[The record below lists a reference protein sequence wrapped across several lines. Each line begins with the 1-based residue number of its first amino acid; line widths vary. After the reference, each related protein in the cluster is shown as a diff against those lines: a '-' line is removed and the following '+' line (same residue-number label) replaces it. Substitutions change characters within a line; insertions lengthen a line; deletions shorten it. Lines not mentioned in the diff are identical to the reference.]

1 MVLLSLGLPA
11 EAQLNFDGC
20 GAGDSSITNLRCKP
34 NSCQHAELRVAE
46 KGKADRHNVRLK
58 I

>member
-20 GAGDSSITNLRCKP
+20 GAGDSSTTNLRCKP

-46 KGKADRHNVRLK
+46 IRKSGSA
-58 I
+58 